1 MTLNELFDI
10 YIEDVDMINQ
20 VTTTDSIKYRYKS
33 HLKPVFG
40 NIELEAIDPKS
51 IKKFQKDM
59 VEGVY
64 GSRSGDVFSVS
75 YINLIVELLKR
86 LIKYSVLMNY
96 FTPTVEQSRG
106 LKRVHTLVDKE
117 KHKKHQIIWSIGDF
131 NRFISHVDE
140 EKFYVLFNVFFYT
153 GLRKGEALSL
163 MWKDIDL
170 IEQTIT
176 INSTACRVRGRGQVV
191 KEPKSFS
198 SYRIIYINDSLNEM
212 LLNYYLNKKTEYS
225 CNINHHFVFGDT
237 KMLSYSTLDCFF
249 Y

>member
-40 NIELEAIDPKS
+40 NIELESIDPKS

-86 LIKYSVLMNY
+86 LIKYSVLMNC

-106 LKRVHTLVDKE
+106 
-117 KHKKHQIIWSIGDF
+117 
-131 NRFISHVDE
+131 
-140 EKFYVLFNVFFYT
+140 
-153 GLRKGEALSL
+153 
-163 MWKDIDL
+163 
-170 IEQTIT
+170 
-176 INSTACRVRGRGQVV
+176 
-191 KEPKSFS
+191 
-198 SYRIIYINDSLNEM
+198 
-212 LLNYYLNKKTEYS
+212 
-225 CNINHHFVFGDT
+225 
-237 KMLSYSTLDCFF
+237 
-249 Y
+249 

>member
-20 VTTTDSIKYRYKS
+20 VTTTESIKYRYKS

-64 GSRSGDVFSVS
+64 RSRSGDVFSVS

-86 LIKYSVLMNY
+86 LIKYSVLMNC

-106 LKRVHTLVDKE
+106 
-117 KHKKHQIIWSIGDF
+117 
-131 NRFISHVDE
+131 
-140 EKFYVLFNVFFYT
+140 
-153 GLRKGEALSL
+153 
-163 MWKDIDL
+163 
-170 IEQTIT
+170 
-176 INSTACRVRGRGQVV
+176 
-191 KEPKSFS
+191 
-198 SYRIIYINDSLNEM
+198 
-212 LLNYYLNKKTEYS
+212 
-225 CNINHHFVFGDT
+225 
-237 KMLSYSTLDCFF
+237 
-249 Y
+249 

>member
-64 GSRSGDVFSVS
+64 GSRSGDVFRCH
-75 YINLIVELLKR
+75 ILIVELLKR
-86 LIKYSVLMNY
+86 LIKYSVLMNC

-106 LKRVHTLVDKE
+106 
-117 KHKKHQIIWSIGDF
+117 
-131 NRFISHVDE
+131 
-140 EKFYVLFNVFFYT
+140 
-153 GLRKGEALSL
+153 
-163 MWKDIDL
+163 
-170 IEQTIT
+170 
-176 INSTACRVRGRGQVV
+176 
-191 KEPKSFS
+191 
-198 SYRIIYINDSLNEM
+198 
-212 LLNYYLNKKTEYS
+212 
-225 CNINHHFVFGDT
+225 
-237 KMLSYSTLDCFF
+237 
-249 Y
+249 